1 MQEAF
6 NFKTVDMDKVKGI
19 DISKETFDVS
29 WKENGKSKPAVFP
42 NNKKGFEQFFKILN
56 AGDHCVME
64 ASGPYYIALAMFLH
78 DRGVCVSVANPL
90 SVRRFCQMHLVRTK
104 TDKKDAAMIAM
115 YGEKM
120 EPEIWKPEA
129 THIMEMRDILTTLEG
144 YEKQATILQNQLEA
158 EKYLPAMSK
167 KARQS
172 KEKML
177 KTIEKEVKALNEEL
191 QSIAKEHCGET
202 LDKLQTIPGIGPK
215 TSVMLIVLT
224 NNFNHFDDARKLSA
238 YIGLCPRIY
247 QSGTSVNGKGHICK
261 IGNARARKLLY
272 LCTWTAQKSNA
283 QCKDLKERLELKGK
297 PAKVIKVAMANK
309 LLRMAFAVAKKKT
322 DYDKNI
328 GLKTCF

>member
-1 MQEAF
+1 
-6 NFKTVDMDKVKGI
+6 MDKVKGI

-29 WKENGKSKPAVFP
+29 WKENGKIKPAIFP
-42 NNKKGFEQFFKILN
+42 NNKKGFEQFVKILK

-64 ASGPYYIALAMFLH
+64 ASGPYYLALAMFLH
-78 DRGVCVSVANPL
+78 DRGVLVSVANPL
-90 SVRRFCQMHLVRTK
+90 SVRRFCQMQLVRTK

-115 YGEKM
+115 YGEM
-120 EPEIWKPEA
+120 VQPELWNPEE

-144 YEKQATILQNQLEA
+144 YEKQATMLRNQLES
-158 EKYLPAMSK
+158 ERYLPASSK
-167 KARQS
+167 KAKQS
-172 KEKML
+172 KDKML
-177 KTIEKEVKALNEEL
+177 RTIEDEIKKLNEEL
-191 QSIAKEHCGET
+191 QSIAKEHYSET

-215 TSVMLIVLT
+215 TSIMLIILT
-224 NNFNHFDDARKLSA
+224 NNFEHFDDARKLSA

-261 IGNARARKLLY
+261 MGNARARKLLY